1 MVRSSCYLCKEL
13 FLGGF
18 MDAKEHKR
26 KSQEYLK
33 AKQEYRTEMMN
44 RDRAVHSPDSKVKYD
59 PATGTIK
66 ETA

>member
-1 MVRSSCYLCKEL
+1 
-13 FLGGF
+13 

-59 PATGTIK
+59 PVTGEMK
-66 ETA
+66 QTA